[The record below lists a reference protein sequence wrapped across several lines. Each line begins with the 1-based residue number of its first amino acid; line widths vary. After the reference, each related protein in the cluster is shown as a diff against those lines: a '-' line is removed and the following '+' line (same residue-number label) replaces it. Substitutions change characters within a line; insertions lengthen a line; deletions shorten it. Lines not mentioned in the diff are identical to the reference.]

1 MRNRI
6 HTVALSVLSVIF
18 LFTGMAF
25 ARTKNID
32 VLFPATVGKT
42 LKLKPGNYKIEV
54 VNNNPKATAVQFYNH
69 DGKLVGEAP
78 VKLVNKSQKNDQ
90 TLVDY
95 SAVASNN
102 HVITEIS
109 PGGWKEDLLFSHP
122 ASGRMSSNN

>member
-6 HTVALSVLSVIF
+6 HTVVLTAFSVIF

-25 ARTKNID
+25 ARTKDIN
-32 VLFPATVGKT
+32 VLYPATVGKT

-54 VNNNPKATAVQFYNH
+54 VSNPKAPAVEFYNH
-69 DGKLVGEAP
+69 DGKLIGEAP
-78 VKLVNKSQKNDQ
+78 VKLVDKSQKNDQ

-95 SAVASNN
+95 STLASDN

-122 ASGRMSSNN
+122 ASSRMSSKD

>member
-6 HTVALSVLSVIF
+6 HTVVLSVLSVVF

-25 ARTKNID
+25 ARTKNIN
-32 VLFPATVGKT
+32 VLYSSTVGKT

-54 VNNNPKATAVQFYNH
+54 VNSPKSPAVEFYNH
-69 DGKLVGEAP
+69 QGNLVGEAP

-95 SAVASNN
+95 STVASNN

-109 PGGWKEDLLFSHP
+109 PGGWKEDLLFSRP
-122 ASGRMSSNN
+122 APGKMSSND

>member
-6 HTVALSVLSVIF
+6 HTVALSVLSVIL

-32 VLFPATVGKT
+32 VLYPATVGKT

-54 VNNNPKATAVQFYNH
+54 VNKSPKAPAVEFYNH

-78 VKLVNKSQKNDQ
+78 VKLVDKSQKNDQ

-95 SAVASNN
+95 FAVASNN

-109 PGGWKEDLLFSHP
+109 PSGWKEDLLFSHP
-122 ASGRMSSNN
+122 ASGNLKPKN